1 MPKIIWFNQPTNH
14 SGYLNLIY
22 LTADRD
28 VGVERTYTDLING
41 FFIMG
46 GPTLIEEYDEATDAA
61 YTLMSFLS
69 KGFHFFPQSSEEK
82 IRQEVEEKKEEVS
95 DTYRSY
101 AVFDY
106 VTFFSKDYSNTEC
119 VNMLLSGTTPE
130 SPIVF
135 IDMSEDGDAI
145 LCRELARTYYD
156 LPKEKREELGLKHDW
171 YLPSNG

>member
-28 VGVERTYTDLING
+28 VGMDRMYTDLANG
-41 FFIMG
+41 CFIMG
-46 GPTLIEEYDEATDAA
+46 GPTLIEDGEATDAA
-61 YTLMSFLS
+61 HTLISFLG
-69 KGFHFFPQSSEEK
+69 KGFHFFPQYSEKK
-82 IRQEVEEKKEEVS
+82 IRQEVEENKEEVS
-95 DTYRSY
+95 DTYRTY
-101 AVFDY
+101 AIFDD
-106 VTFFSKDYSNTEC
+106 VNVFSKDYSNTEC

-145 LCRELARTYYD
+145 LCRELARIYYG
-156 LPKEKREELGLKHDW
+156 LSKEKREELGLKHDW
-171 YLPSNG
+171 HLPSDG